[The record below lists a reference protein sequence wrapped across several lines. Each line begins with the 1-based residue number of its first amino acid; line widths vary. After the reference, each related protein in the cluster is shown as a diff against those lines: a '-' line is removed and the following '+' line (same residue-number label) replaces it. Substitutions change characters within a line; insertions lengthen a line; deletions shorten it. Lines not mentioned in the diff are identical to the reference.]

1 MDKLVSKAGLLSR
14 NDAKAYIRGG
24 KVSVDGVL
32 KTNPAE
38 KFSENSIIF
47 LDGEKIVYEKN
58 VYYMMNKPSGIVSA
72 SEDKKEKTVVDLI
85 KERGN
90 RNLFPAGRLDR
101 DTTGFLLITDDGEF
115 AHKIL
120 SPSRHVEKEYI
131 VETDLAIPSELIDF
145 FKEGVDLGDFTALPA
160 VLKILSEKRAAV
172 VLNEGKYHQI
182 KRMFLK
188 YGLKVVSLERIRMGN
203 LNLDENLKAGEYKKL
218 TAEDIGK
225 IAQRG

>member
-172 VLNEGKYHQI
+172 VLKEGKYHQI

>member
-160 VLKILSEKRAAV
+160 VLKILNEKRAAV
-172 VLNEGKYHQI
+172 VLKEGKYHQI